1 MQIRKGNSTLGD
13 VEENL
18 AGIKQTVA
26 EACSRAGR
34 REDEV
39 HIIAV
44 TKYVSMETAERAIE
58 AGISHL
64 GENRIEGAL
73 DKWEKLQD
81 KASFH
86 FIGQLQSKKAKKII
100 GKYEYIHSLDRMS
113 LAEEL
118 EKRLEDGNKV
128 KCFVQVNVSG
138 EASKAGLDAAEVIPF
153 IQRLEGFSAIEVV
166 GLMTMAPYE
175 EEPEKT
181 RGLFRE
187 LRELRDRVR
196 ALGQPNAPCEELS
209 MGMSND
215 YAIAIEEGATYIR
228 LGTSLVGNETNA

>member
-1 MQIRKGNSTLGD
+1 MGD
-13 VEENL
+13 VEKNL
-18 AGIKQTVA
+18 AAIKQTIKQ
-26 EACSRAGR
+26 ACSNAGR
-34 REDEV
+34 REEDI

-73 DKWEKLQD
+73 DKWEKFQD

-100 GKYEYIHSLDRMS
+100 GKYEYIHSLDRIS

-118 EKRLEDGNKV
+118 EKRLENGSKV

-138 EASKAGLDAAEVIPF
+138 ESSKAGLDAAEAIPF
-153 IQRLEGFSAIEVV
+153 IQELEAFSSIEVV

-175 EEPEKT
+175 EDPEKT
-181 RGLFRE
+181 RSWFRE
-187 LRELRDRVR
+187 LRMLRDRVQE
-196 ALGQPNAPCEELS
+196 LGQPNAPCKELS

-215 YAIAIEEGATYIR
+215 YAVAIEEGATYIR